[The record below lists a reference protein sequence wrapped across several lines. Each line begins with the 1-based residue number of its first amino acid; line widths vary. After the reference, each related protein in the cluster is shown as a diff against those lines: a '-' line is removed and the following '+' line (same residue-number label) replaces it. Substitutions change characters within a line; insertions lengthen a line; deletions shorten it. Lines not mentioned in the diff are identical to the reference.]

1 MWPDHRIQNLLGIEL
16 PIIQAPMAGAVSSDM
31 VIAVS
36 EAGGLGSL
44 PCAMLSL
51 EQARTELGIIRQ
63 RTSRPINVNFF
74 CHEPPQADT
83 AREKAWRERLK
94 PYYVEIGL
102 DPENSPASVNRA
114 PFDGGLCDVVTEF
127 APEVVSFH

>member
-1 MWPDHRIQNLLGIEL
+1 MWPDYRIQNLLGIEL
-16 PIIQAPMAGAVSSDM
+16 PIVQAPMAGAVSSEM

-44 PCAMLSL
+44 PCAMLSA

-74 CHEPPQADT
+74 CHEPPQPDA
-83 AREKAWRERLK
+83 ARDKAWRQLLK
-94 PYYVEIGL
+94 PYY
-102 DPENSPASVNRA
+102 A
-114 PFDGGLCDVVTEF
+114 
-127 APEVVSFH
+127 EV